1 MTPTPQRNR
10 LILWYCLAIG
20 SVGALHP
27 FLSLVLR
34 RRGAGPTETTLL
46 LALFP
51 LGLLIA
57 GPVWGW
63 LADRSPHGTRV
74 IASALAVA
82 TAGSVVLL
90 IPGSYLVL
98 VPGLALLALSRSGAI
113 SLTDVYTLSALGG
126 GEAGRRSYGRVRMWG
141 SICFIAAVQG
151 VGLLAGNWPDASLFV
166 HAGLVVSLAVLT
178 LTMRA
183 EPSQAAHRTPTPLK
197 ALLLRPALVRL
208 FLISFLHVAA
218 MSSYDNLFALHGNEL
233 GLSDGMIGAAFG
245 LGVGAE
251 VIVLF
256 LSPALL
262 TRFSPRSLIA
272 AAVLS
277 GVPRWWI
284 TGAAE
289 SHLMIIAVQ
298 ALHGATFGLW
308 WVGGVAFV
316 SQQAPIALRSSAQAI
331 FVASGFGLGNLAALV
346 AASITLASVGTA
358 LWFQGLA
365 GVSLLAVLFLP
376 WALQTAPDT
385 TSSDAAA

>member
-1 MTPTPQRNR
+1 MTPSPTRTR

-34 RRGAGPTETTLL
+34 RRGASPTATTLL

-51 LGLLIA
+51 LGLLLA
-57 GPVWGW
+57 GPAWGW
-63 LADRSPHGTRV
+63 LADRSRHPPRV

-82 TAGSVVLL
+82 ATGSLL
-90 IPGSYLVL
+90 LLVPGSYLAL

-113 SLTDVYTLSALGG
+113 ALTDVHTISALGG
-126 GEAGRRSYGRVRMWG
+126 GEEGRRDYGRVRMWG

-151 VGLLAGNWPDASLFV
+151 VGLLAGGWPDAALFV
-166 HAGLVVSLAVLT
+166 NAGLVLSLAVLT
-178 LTMRA
+178 LTMSSARVHTAPRA
-183 EPSQAAHRTPTPLK
+183 PTPL
-197 ALLLRPALVRL
+197 LELMGRPALGRL

-218 MSSYDNLFALHGNEL
+218 MSSYDNLFALHGNRI

-251 VIVLF
+251 VVVLF

-262 TRFSPRSLIA
+262 ARFNPRVLIA

-284 TGAAE
+284 TGVTE
-289 SHLMIIAVQ
+289 SHGVIIGIQ

-316 SQQAPIALRSSAQAI
+316 SQQAPSSLRSSAQAL

-346 AASITLASVGTA
+346 AASATLAAVGTA
-358 LWFQGLA
+358 LWFQALA
-365 GVSLLAVLFLP
+365 AVSLVAVLLLP
-376 WALQTAPDT
+376 WALRSEPGA
-385 TSSDAAA
+385 TSSDGDG